1 MKVKLENTGPC
12 RKTLSVEVPVES
24 VAAEY
29 DKIAREFAAH
39 AQVPGYRRGKAPRAL
54 VEKRYRKAMFEEVS
68 DKLVYQSYRDAL
80 KEKEINPVAVLDL
93 QKEPLTDDA
102 PMKYK
107 VVLDVPPEFKLPKY
121 KNIPLKRN
129 DMAVTDEQV
138 RKRFDELLDRMA
150 EYKPVEGRPIRK
162 GDLAQVDYEGSCDGK
177 PVAEMDKAA
186 TGFGRGK
193 DVWVSADQDILLP
206 GMAAGILGMNEG
218 ESREIEIKFPADFR
232 HAFIAGRTAVYSV
245 AVKAIREK
253 QLPKVDDAFLKQFDA
268 ASEDDLRKKI
278 RESMEAQTLRA
289 ETERLK
295 GEIVTRLL
303 KSTTLDL
310 PESVVQDETR
320 HAFSTLVR
328 EHARQGMSKE
338 QFAEKKDELLDS
350 ASGSAKDRVKLGY
363 ILHRIAE
370 VEKIVVED
378 SEVDAAVAAMA
389 AQWRTDL
396 ETVRKELDERK
407 QMDAVRHDVLAD
419 KTLDFLL
426 ANAGDEGSEGF
437 FSRLVKGKA

>member
-12 RKTLSVEVPVES
+12 RKTLNIEVPVES
-24 VAAEY
+24 VAGEY
-29 DKIAREFAAH
+29 EKIAGEFVAH
-39 AQVPGYRRGKAPRAL
+39 AQVPGYRKGKAPRAL
-54 VEKRYRKAMFEEVS
+54 VEKRYQKALLEEVS
-68 DKLVYQSYRDAL
+68 DNLVYQSYRKAL
-80 KEKEINPVAVLDL
+80 KEKSLNPVAVLDL
-93 QKEPLTDDA
+93 QKEPLTADA

-121 KNIPLKRN
+121 KNIPLKRTETEI
-129 DMAVTDEQV
+129 TDEQV
-138 RKRFDELLDRMA
+138 QQRFETLLESMA
-150 EYKPVEGRPIRK
+150 EYKPVEGRPVQK

-186 TGFGRGK
+186 GFGRAR
-193 DVWVSADQDILLP
+193 DAWISADKDILLP
-206 GMAAGILGMNEG
+206 GMAAGILGMKEG

-232 HAFIAGRTAVYSV
+232 HAFIAGKTAVYRV
-245 AVKAIREK
+245 TVKAVREK
-253 QLPKVDDAFLKQFDA
+253 QLPKVDEAFLKQLDV

-278 RESMEAQTLRA
+278 RESMEAQTLRT

-295 GEIVTRLL
+295 GDIVARLL
-303 KSTTLDL
+303 KITALDL
-310 PESVVQDETR
+310 PESIVQDETR

-328 EHARQGMSKE
+328 QHARQGMSKE
-338 QFAEKKDELLDS
+338 QFTEKKDELLDS
-350 ASGSAKDRVKLGY
+350 ASKSAKDRVKLGY

-370 VEKIVVED
+370 EEKIVVED
-378 SEVDAAVAAMA
+378 SEVDAAIAAMA
-389 AQWRTDL
+389 AQWRSDP
-396 ETVRKELDERK
+396 ESVRKELEEQK

-426 ANAGDEGSEGF
+426 ANAGEEGSEGF